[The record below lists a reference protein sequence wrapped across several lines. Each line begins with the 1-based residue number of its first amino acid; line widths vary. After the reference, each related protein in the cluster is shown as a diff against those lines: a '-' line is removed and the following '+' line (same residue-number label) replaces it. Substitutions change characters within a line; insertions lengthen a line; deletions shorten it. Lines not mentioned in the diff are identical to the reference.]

1 MTEISRQIYASN
13 TNTRWPFNQAIASA
27 VPKDV
32 LLDASLSVITTDD
45 PVVTAIDCGS
55 RFYMAIENRDGSG
68 SIGYFLSA
76 EPFVGEILQMQAW
89 RSEVSGFI
97 VLGPGA
103 LISNRYMA
111 IEDEL
116 EPTLVYKAIDPAQAQ
131 KMTVNGY
138 TKTIYLDNPLQFVSD
153 GSVVMTPNTTTNSVY
168 FDLDPSVYKKFRAVD
183 VYKPRPIKT
192 INGKKAN
199 ASGIFEIE
207 LVEPLK
213 WGSPVAGKAILECD
227 EDACNERSP
236 LADVDHNLC
245 DRGTKIH
252 WADRPHA
259 WRSKVDEAIEVQHPA
274 YRLDD
279 CGCDQYND

>member
-1 MTEISRQIYASN
+1 MTEIARQLYASN

-76 EPFVGEILQMQAW
+76 EPFVGEILQLQAW

-97 VLGPGA
+97 VLGPGS
-103 LISNRYMA
+103 LITNSYMA

-116 EPTLVYKAIDPAQAQ
+116 EPTLIYKAIDPTQTQ

-138 TKTIYLDNPLQFVSD
+138 TKTIYLDTPLQFVSD
-153 GSVVMTPNTTTNSVY
+153 GSVTMTPYTTTNSVY
-168 FDLDPSVYKKFRAVD
+168 FSLDPSVYKKFRAVD

-199 ASGIFEIE
+199 AGGHFAIE
-207 LVEPLK
+207 LEPPLSL
-213 WGSPVAGKAILECD
+213 GSSAGVMMIECS
-227 EDACNERSP
+227 EDACNETSP
-236 LADVDHNLC
+236 LTDVDHNLC

-274 YRLDD
+274 YRLED